1 MNFHDSFQQIQSLLS
16 IVQDDGDRFVEALR
30 QENIPHLS
38 FSQISAVEFCPY
50 RYYLQ
55 YVLFQ
60 QPEPLPDYF
69 TKGKLL
75 HQCLAQFYRS
85 QKDGDRIEQDD
96 LENKS
101 SLSSNTSFHTHLTNA
116 LQVHQQN
123 SWCAHEILAIEHP
136 FVFSISD
143 DLPPMVGI
151 IDLILQSEN
160 EILLVDHKTGRN
172 FYPDDELQV
181 AIYSQYIMQQYG
193 TRRCRLF
200 YDHYRWVEN
209 LERIRKPAFQR
220 TEVSMHPAQWTTYF
234 ERIQIAAEKIDSI
247 RAGEQPDAKRTCFR
261 CPYNRNCRFS
271 YRH

>member
-1 MNFHDSFQQIQSLLS
+1 MNFHDSFHQIQSLLS
-16 IVQDDGDRFVEALR
+16 SVQGDSDRFVEALR
-30 QENIPHLS
+30 QENVPHLS

-75 HQCLAQFYRS
+75 HQLIARFYQS
-85 QKDGDRIEQDD
+85 QKDGRRIEQSY
-96 LENKS
+96 LENEIHRIS
-101 SLSSNTSFHTHLTNA
+101 EVGFHTHLSNA
-116 LQVHQQN
+116 LQLHYQN
-123 SWCAHEILAIEHP
+123 NWCDYEIVAIEHP

-160 EILLVDHKTGRN
+160 DILLVDHKTGRN

-181 AIYSQYIMQQYG
+181 AIYSQYIMRKYG
-193 TRRCRLF
+193 SSNCRLF

-209 LERIRKPAFQR
+209 LDRIRKPAFQR
-220 TEVSMHPAQWTTYF
+220 TEVSIDPAQWTTYF
-234 ERIQIAAEKIDSI
+234 ERIQIAAEKIDRI
-247 RAGEQPDAKRTCFR
+247 RSGDQPTFNRVCFR
-261 CPYNRNCRFS
+261 CPYSRSCM
-271 YRH
+271 HAL

>member
-16 IVQDDGDRFVEALR
+16 TVQDDGDRFVEALR

-55 YVLFQ
+55 YILFQ
-60 QPEPLPDYF
+60 QPEPLPNYF

-75 HQCLAQFYRS
+75 HQLLAQFYRS
-85 QKDGDRIEQDD
+85 QKDGTRIEQ
-96 LENKS
+96 ENLKNEIS
-101 SLSSNTSFHTHLTNA
+101 HSPNTGFQTHLLNA
-116 LQVHQQN
+116 IHVHQQN
-123 SWCAHEILAIEHP
+123 SWRDHEILAVEHP
-136 FVFSISD
+136 FVFSMSD

-151 IDLILQSEN
+151 IDLILQNEN

-181 AIYSQYIMQQYG
+181 AIYSRYIMQKYG

-220 TEVSMHPAQWTTYF
+220 TEVSMDPAQWTTYF
-234 ERIQIAAEKIDSI
+234 ERIQIAAAKIDSI
-247 RAGEQPDAKRTCFR
+247 RAGEQPAPIRVCFR
-261 CPYNRNCRFS
+261 CPYRQNCKYVFS
-271 YRH
+271 